1 MAALNPCLW
10 VQRQGWTYSL
20 NHGLD
25 PMHEHKNLP
34 GVFLEAELPFS
45 KEVLQL
51 FFKGKAE
58 DL

>member
-1 MAALNPCLW
+1 
-10 VQRQGWTYSL
+10 
-20 NHGLD
+20 
-25 PMHEHKNLP
+25 MHEHKNLP